1 MDDADMALPL
11 ARPDHIRVRLIEP
24 RTMRSS
30 SVAGRTVARVV
41 VGGLSRGLAV
51 GLGLGLLIVAG
62 SGAASLTVIGIV
74 ALGAAMASWDP

>member
-24 RTMRSS
+24 RTMP

-62 SGAASLTVIGIV
+62 SGAAPLTVIGIV